1 MKMKY
6 IWCDTK
12 HADPL
17 HSVLLSAGFETKQ
30 NVKYQIKGKYLWS
43 QFPYH
48 LTSNNNNMFQW
59 NIICDSRQDDGDE
72 LGSWRPIKYL
82 SILCKWQDI
91 WCVDSTIHSSE
102 SIPQARSDWNMIT
115 QENLILQDT
124 VNKLSWTVSQ
134 SFDASREQNEYE
146 RQHYKVI

>member
-6 IWCDTK
+6 ISCDIK

-48 LTSNNNNMFQW
+48 LTKNNNNINKKKCVVFNETLFVTHDKMMVMSLAVGVLL
-59 NIICDSRQDDGDE
+59 NIYQSYANDKISDVLIAPSIAQNPFLRQDQIE
-72 LGSWRPIKYL
+72 TW
-82 SILCKWQDI
+82 
-91 WCVDSTIHSSE
+91 
-102 SIPQARSDWNMIT
+102 
-115 QENLILQDT
+115 
-124 VNKLSWTVSQ
+124 
-134 SFDASREQNEYE
+134 
-146 RQHYKVI
+146 